1 MPGYNGNKNK
11 GKKKYGR
18 PAMQPKPSARPDG
31 VRRWHSEFPRL
42 APSFKREC
50 MEEMFSTFKHEHFTS
65 NEVGIG
71 DWIKFE
77 ERMAAVDDNW
87 DCEAAM
93 IETAIVQMRALGIS
107 ETIVSQIDEKLREM
121 KAVQVESIIT
131 GMLERETPAVRE
143 EAPAP
148 ESDWQQVRGRRKK
161 GLRVAPRSRAE
172 GSAMAPVAPTT
183 GAREAPFSAFELD
196 RMAAMVRQMDEAMAP
211 VARTTGAREA
221 PSHGADCIVC
231 MESEATCALIPCGHQ
246 HFCAAC
252 ATQYIGKPCPTCRT
266 TASAQLRVFR

>member
-1 MPGYNGNKNK
+1 
-11 GKKKYGR
+11 
-18 PAMQPKPSARPDG
+18 
-31 VRRWHSEFPRL
+31 
-42 APSFKREC
+42 

>member
-1 MPGYNGNKNK
+1 
-11 GKKKYGR
+11 
-18 PAMQPKPSARPDG
+18 
-31 VRRWHSEFPRL
+31 
-42 APSFKREC
+42 
-50 MEEMFSTFKHEHFTS
+50 MEEMESIFKHENFTS

-87 DCEAAM
+87 DCEVAM

-121 KAVQVESIIT
+121 PAVQVESIMT

-148 ESDWQQVRGRRKK
+148 ESDWQQVRGSRKK

-172 GSAMAPVAPTT
+172 GSVMAPVLPTT
-183 GAREAPFSAFELD
+183 GAREAPFSAFKLERTAAMVRQMDEAEPEPEPEPEPVCEAPFSAFELE

-211 VARTTGAREA
+211 VAPTTGAREA
-221 PSHGADCIVC
+221 PSHGGDCIVC